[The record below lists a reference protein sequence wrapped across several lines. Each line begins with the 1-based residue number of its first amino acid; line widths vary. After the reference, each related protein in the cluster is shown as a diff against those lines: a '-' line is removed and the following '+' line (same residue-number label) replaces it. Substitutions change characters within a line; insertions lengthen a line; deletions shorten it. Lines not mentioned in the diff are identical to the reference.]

1 MFCDTSCSCPECA
14 FRDLA
19 EALGDEFRR
28 QLLGPTEEGA
38 VAMIRAGAAAPMDD
52 FQFVAWVERA
62 AVIKASW
69 N

>member
-19 EALGDEFRR
+19 ETLGDEFRR
-28 QLLGPTEEGA
+28 QLLGPTEEHG
-38 VAMIRAGAAAPMDD
+38 VGLIREGIAPDMDD